1 MSALIRSELLAVRT
15 LRTSYIVPIALLAL
29 VGLIVGASMGDAG
42 TPGTTTPDQLREPVV
57 VTAGIMSA
65 VFVAVFAVIRVG
77 GEYRYET
84 ISRRFLAGSR
94 SRVLIAKLVTYAALA
109 GVLSVLAIGLGLAI
123 AAPVVAS
130 KDLTLDYSGADV
142 LQLFG
147 SVLLGAILFAALGVA
162 IAFIC
167 RSQPAALLVVIG
179 LFPAEKV
186 LGILLDEN
194 ASYMPYGLLQSLL
207 DQGNASPL
215 VGAIVLAI
223 VTMAVCVLAWVLLER
238 RDVT

>member
-1 MSALIRSELLAVRT
+1 MTALIRSELLAVRT
-15 LRTSYIVPIALLAL
+15 LRTTYIVPIALLAL
-29 VGLIVGASMGDAG
+29 VGLIVGASMADAG
-42 TPGTTTPDQLREPVV
+42 KPGTITPDQLREPLVI
-57 VTAGIMSA
+57 TAGIMSA

-84 ISRRFLAGSR
+84 ISQRFLAASR
-94 SRVLIAKLVTYAALA
+94 ARVLIAKLVTYAGLA
-109 GVLSVLAIGLGLAI
+109 AVLSALAIGLGLAI
-123 AAPVVAS
+123 AAPVVSA

-142 LQLFG
+142 VVLFA

-207 DQGNASPL
+207 DQGNATPV
-215 VGAIVLAI
+215 VGAIVLTA
-223 VTMAVCVLAWVLLER
+223 VTAVICAAAWMLLER

>member
-1 MSALIRSELLAVRT
+1 MSALIRAELLAVRT
-15 LRTSYIVPIALLAL
+15 LRTTYIVPIALLGL
-29 VGLIVGASMGDAG
+29 IGLIVGASMADAG
-42 TPGTTTPDQLREPVV
+42 QPGTTTPDELREPLV
-57 VTAGIMSA
+57 VTAGIISA
-65 VFVAVFAVIRVG
+65 IFVAVFAVIRVG

-84 ISRRFLAGSR
+84 ISQRFLASSR
-94 SRVLIAKLVTYAALA
+94 ARVLIAKLVTYGALA
-109 GVLSVLAIGLGLAI
+109 AVLSLLAIGLGLAI
-123 AAPVVAS
+123 AAPMVAS
-130 KDLTLDYSGADV
+130 KDLTLDYAGGDV
-142 LQLFG
+142 LALFV

-167 RSQPAALLVVIG
+167 RSQTAALLVVIG

-207 DQGNASPL
+207 DQGNAPPL
-215 VGAIVLAI
+215 VGAVVLTV
-223 VTMAVCVLAWVLLER
+223 VTAATCAVAGALVRR